1 MAKVSVRRCD
11 RCSAF
16 DAQDLPVRRLHIIC
30 ARFDICM
37 NCAIVII
44 DDSLHDALRSTE
56 MVTTLFG
63 VPVMD
68 PDQLEMI
75 YSDASDYEGVYQDS
89 RELAA
94 AEAHDGR

>member
-11 RCSAF
+11 RCKAF

-44 DDSLHDALRSTE
+44 DDSLHNALRSTE
-56 MVTTLFG
+56 MVTRLFG
-63 VPVMD
+63 VPVTD
-68 PDQLEMI
+68 RDQLELI
-75 YSDASDYEGVYQDS
+75 YGDVSDHEGIHQDS
-89 RELAA
+89 RMLAA
-94 AEAHDGR
+94 AESPTDA